1 MLLRRVSKHLSDQNW
16 LAVALDFLV
25 VIAGVFFAMQA
36 ENWYSARQDRANGDQ
51 LLRRLYNDYTGM
63 EYVLQSSVVAIDGAF
78 RQTDHLIKIHD
89 GRDTDELEEDI
100 LYRIVGTSL
109 QTTPPPQP
117 IATQSEMMSSGQVR
131 FIEDRQLLAAFNNFE
146 LRRAYTADSYDQIS
160 DTIQPIRREI
170 YSRMALLD
178 ELNEEGDVV
187 FGAAS
192 EIDIDWLLSDP
203 EIYRSLTL
211 MRRMQGQYLMQLQML
226 EAQAHDVVV
235 ALEEKLGVPGRHDEF
250 LHADDVDAKAV
261 PQVTAEPQTG
271 EDS

>member
-1 MLLRRVSKHLSDQNW
+1 MLLRRVSKHLGDQNW

-36 ENWYSARQDRANGDQ
+36 ENWYSARQDRADEEQ
-51 LLRRLYNDYTGM
+51 LLKRLYNDYMGT
-63 EYVLQSSVVAIDGAF
+63 EYMLKSSVVSIDAVF

-89 GRDTDELEEDI
+89 GRDADEHEDEL

-109 QTTPPPQP
+109 QTTLPPQP

-131 FIEDRQLLAAFNNFE
+131 LIEDRQLLSAFTNFE
-146 LRRAYTADSYDQIS
+146 MRRAYLADSYNQIS

-178 ELNEEGDVV
+178 ELNEEGEVV

-192 EIDIDWLLSDP
+192 EMDIDWLLSDP

-211 MRRMQGQYLMQLQML
+211 MRRMQGQYLMQLRAL
-226 EAQAHDVVV
+226 DAEAHSVVV
-235 ALEEKLGVPGRHDEF
+235 ALEEKLGVPGRHNAF
-250 LHADDVDAKAV
+250 LHADDDDAEAA
-261 PQVTAEPQTG
+261 PQVTVEP
-271 EDS
+271 